1 MKILHIGNLK
11 SGIDTY
17 VRNTVALANDNFEFV
32 IVNGADDN
40 SKPYMRHGKQV
51 KTYSI
56 DMYRALNP
64 VKDMKAVMQAIKI
77 IKKEKPDLV
86 HCHSAK
92 GGVIG
97 RFAAFLTGTKVVY
110 TAHAFS
116 FLSAESAKKKK
127 IFLLLEKIAKLNSY
141 LLACSGSERELGIKV
156 VGFKEN
162 KAFAWN
168 NAVPDADKS
177 LTRISQISRISKT
190 AGCKSN
196 GTEASS
202 QKVDTS
208 DLPIPKEGERYI
220 TSIGRPSYQK
230 NPLFMVEVA
239 HGIHLKHPDVKFYLL
254 GVGFYSPMLEDMKKL
269 IYQYGMDDTFY
280 LLPWLSHEETLK
292 YVKGSMLYFM
302 TSLYEGLPISV
313 IEAMSL
319 GKAVVASDVLGNKDC
334 VKDGY
339 NGYLLPLDEKVF
351 VEKMNELIE
360 DDEKRKVMEKNSRAY
375 FESDFL
381 IDNRI
386 KALENIYIEIYNR

>member
-17 VRNTVALANDNFEFV
+17 VRNTVALASDKFEFV

-64 VKDMKAVMQAIKI
+64 VKDIKAVMQAIKI
-77 IKKEKPDLV
+77 IKKEKADLV

-116 FLSAESAKKKK
+116 FLSAESAKKKQ

-141 LLACSGSERELGIKV
+141 LLACSDSERELGIKV
-156 VGFKEN
+156 VGFNEE

-168 NAVPDADKS
+168 NAVPDADKG
-177 LTRISQISRISKT
+177 LTRISQISRIS
-190 AGCKSN
+190 
-196 GTEASS
+196 S
-202 QKVDTS
+202 QKNEAS
-208 DLPIPKEGERYI
+208 DLPVPKEGERYI

-239 HGIHLKHPDVKFYLL
+239 HGIHLKHPDIKFYLL
-254 GVGFYSPMLEDMKKL
+254 GVGFYSPMLEDMKRL
-269 IYQYGMDDTFY
+269 IHQYDMDDTFY

-292 YVKGSMLYFM
+292 YVKGSLLYFM

-319 GKAVVASDVLGNKDC
+319 GKAIVASDVLGNKDC

-339 NGYLLPLDEKVF
+339 NGYLLPLKEEVF
-351 VEKMNELIE
+351 VEKMNDLIE
-360 DDEKRKVMEKNSRAY
+360 NDEKRKEMEKNSRSY
-375 FESDFL
+375 FESDFFV
-381 IDNRI
+381 DNRI
-386 KALENIYIEIYNR
+386 KALEEIYTEVYNR